1 MRIIPLAAAVLLVA
15 IVPAARAQ
23 SPSADDIIASLKPSA
38 GALTGPTR
46 GIRPA
51 IVAPTTSQRYIT
63 RTTARAETAP
73 ATSDTGERAVS
84 LTVEFKSGSAI
95 LTPAAE
101 RTLSVLGHA
110 LTSADL
116 NGFHFRVEGHTDTV
130 GNPDTNRSLSQARA
144 EAVASFL
151 EGKFGMDASKL
162 QPVGVGSDSLIVA
175 TPDQTPE
182 ARNRAVKI
190 VNLGA

>member
-1 MRIIPLAAAVLLVA
+1 MRIISLAAAALLVA
-15 IVPAARAQ
+15 FVPAARAQ
-23 SPSADDIIASLKPSA
+23 SPSADDIIQSLKPSA

-51 IVAPTTSQRYIT
+51 ITTPAPSSPYIT

-73 ATSDTGERAVS
+73 ATSNTGERAVS
-84 LTVEFKSGSAI
+84 LTVEFKSGSAE

-101 RTLSVLGHA
+101 RSLSVLGHA

-151 EGKFGMDASKL
+151 ESKFGMDASKL
-162 QPVGVGSDSLIVA
+162 QPVGVGSDSLIVP

-182 ARNRAVKI
+182 PRNRAVKI